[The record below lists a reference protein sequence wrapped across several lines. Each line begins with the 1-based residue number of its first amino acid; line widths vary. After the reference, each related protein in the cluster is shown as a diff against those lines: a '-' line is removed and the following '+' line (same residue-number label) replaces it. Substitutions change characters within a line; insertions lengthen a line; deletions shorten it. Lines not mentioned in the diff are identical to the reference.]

1 MSDRKVVLKM
11 VMSLDG
17 FVTSPDGTHEWMFEW
32 FGDDS
37 GEWNRRALE
46 EAGVH
51 AMGRRSYE
59 IMGPHWAASE
69 GPIATAMNEKPKAVF
84 SRTLEKAEWGP
95 AEIFGGD
102 LGAEIADLK
111 ARDDEGTVLVH
122 GGPDFAK
129 SLTRLGLVDEY
140 QLTTVPIAIGAGHSP
155 FAELR
160 EHLKLDVVEEERFQ
174 SGALAQ
180 ILVPKH
186 ERPPEAAASR
196 AWLRAM
202 QDTSDHAGAAGA
214 LDVIPRSMAPALHP
228 SGSRNQPR
236 LCFRVN
242 RAVPAWAAPHRS
254 PYGRMRMIVFPLRRS
269 VGLRAAT
276 ASSRVA
282 TMAMLVR
289 SRPSRTR

>member
-1 MSDRKVVLKM
+1 MSDRKVILKM

-17 FVTSPDGTHEWMFEW
+17 FATSPDGTHEWMFEW

-37 GEWNRRALE
+37 SERSLRAFE

-69 GPIATAMNEKPKAVF
+69 GPIATAMNKKPKAVF

-102 LGAEIADLK
+102 LSAAIAELK
-111 ARDDEGTVLVH
+111 ARDDSGTVLVH

-129 SLTRLGLVDEY
+129 SMTRLGLVDEY

-155 FAELR
+155 FAEL
-160 EHLKLDVVEEERFQ
+160 EGHLKFDVVDEQRFK

-180 ILVPKH
+180 ILVP
-186 ERPPEAAASR
+186 RP
-196 AWLRAM
+196 
-202 QDTSDHAGAAGA
+202 
-214 LDVIPRSMAPALHP
+214 
-228 SGSRNQPR
+228 
-236 LCFRVN
+236 
-242 RAVPAWAAPHRS
+242 
-254 PYGRMRMIVFPLRRS
+254 
-269 VGLRAAT
+269 
-276 ASSRVA
+276 
-282 TMAMLVR
+282 
-289 SRPSRTR
+289 